1 MHYGLAWDPTVTVE
15 QAGRQFQ
22 SVFRALGELQ
32 VPTHIQKV
40 KDRLHISFDM
50 S

>member
-22 SVFRALGELQ
+22 SVFRALGEL
-32 VPTHIQKV
+32 PGAYTYSKG
-40 KDRLHISFDM
+40 
-50 S
+50 